1 MRNLALIRYR
11 VRCRR
16 VFRNLQNKVD
26 FIRPY
31 QAQVNSL
38 VILGTIFGIGFWGH
52 LNHWEFGGHHA
63 ADQHISEHGENH
75 SHEDQ
80 AHPQDNTTPHH
91 NESAGNSIASER
103 VVPSLTESQRE
114 SERFVEAHATL
125 QHDPNYVAELS
136 SRVSGVVNRVF
147 KRVGDRVCKGEVLV
161 LIESPIVGEAKA
173 SLLKALVQNDLK
185 TRTLNHLREL
195 GTVVSEKKIQEAEA
209 DARQA
214 EIQLFNAQQ
223 ALITLGLPV
232 DLDEFR
238 EKQDEE
244 LAAQVLALGVPD
256 SVRSEFQNGS
266 LSANLIP
273 IVAPFDGEVIRS
285 KIVVGEYIQASQP
298 EMMISDRKHFWISL
312 NVRREDSDRVFLG
325 QELTFQA
332 DSSDEHLSGRIDWI
346 GTEMDEATRTLE
358 ARAEILVD
366 SPEIARH
373 VRSNVL
379 GTCRLDLS
387 RRAKIATE
395 SRPEAKH

>member
-1 MRNLALIRYR
+1 MRNLALIRFR

-52 LNHWEFGGHHA
+52 LNHWEFSGHHS
-63 ADQHISEHGENH
+63 ADQHIAEHGGKDA
-75 SHEDQ
+75 HEDQ
-80 AHPQDNTTPHH
+80 THPQVTTTPHH
-91 NESAGNSIASER
+91 NDSAGNSVVSER
-103 VVPSLTESQRE
+103 VAPSLTESQRE
-114 SERFVEAHATL
+114 SERFIEAHATL

-209 DARQA
+209 EARQA

-238 EKQDEE
+238 GRQDEE

-256 SVRSEFQNGS
+256 SVRSEYQNGL

-273 IVAPFDGEVIRS
+273 IIAPFDGEVIRS
-285 KIVVGEYIQASQP
+285 KIVVGVYVQASQP

-312 NVRREDSDRVFLG
+312 NVRREDSDKVFLG
-325 QELTFQA
+325 QELTFHA
-332 DSSDEHLSGRIDWI
+332 DSSDDQLSGRIDWI

-358 ARAEILVD
+358 ARAEIIVEL
-366 SPEIARH
+366 PEIARH

-395 SRPEAKH
+395 SGAEVKH